1 MIKKITFSF
10 FIACFVSISTYAT
23 GENWPIGGRSS
34 GMANASVT
42 LNDLWSIHNNQA
54 GLTGIKNFS
63 AGLYYEN
70 RFGLKNLG
78 LKSGAIALPTKSGVI
93 GLSMTYFGYSLYNES
108 KIGLAYA
115 RAFGA
120 KFSAGVQLDYLSTH
134 IAENYGN
141 SSAVAAE
148 IGLRYQINKNLCI
161 GAHIFN
167 PTRAKVADYNNEH
180 APTIARLG
188 LSYAFSEKL
197 ILAAESEKDIDYD
210 PVFKAGIEY
219 RPIKQL
225 YFRTGIS
232 TNPVLN
238 AFGFGLEFRS
248 FNLDFS
254 ASYHQTLGFTPQVSL
269 IFHTSKFTG
278 QPAIE

>member
-78 LKSGAIALPTKSGVI
+78 LKAGAIAVPTKSGVF
-93 GLSMTYFGYSLYNES
+93 GLSITHFGYSQYNES

-115 RAFGA
+115 KAFGT

-141 SSAVAAE
+141 SSALAAE

-238 AFGFGLEFRS
+238 AFGFGLEFKS

-254 ASYHQTLGFTPQVSL
+254 ASYHQALGFTPQVSL
-269 IFHTSKFTG
+269 IFHTSKLTG
-278 QPAIE
+278 QPTIE

>member
-1 MIKKITFSF
+1 MIQKITFSLLITC
-10 FIACFVSISTYAT
+10 FISISTYAT
-23 GENWPIGGRSS
+23 GENWPIGGRSA

-70 RFGLKNLG
+70 RFGLKDLG
-78 LKSGAIALPTKSGVI
+78 LKAGAIAVPTKSGVF
-93 GLSMTYFGYSLYNES
+93 GLSITNFGYSQYSEN
-108 KIGLAYA
+108 KVGLDYA
-115 RAFGA
+115 KAFGA
-120 KFSAGVQLDYLSTH
+120 KFSVGVGLDYLTTH

-141 SSAVAAE
+141 SSAIAGE
-148 IGLRYQINKNLCI
+148 IGLRYQLNKNLCI

-188 LSYAFSEKL
+188 LSYAFSDKL
-197 ILAAESEKDIDYD
+197 ILAAESEKDIDYN

-219 RPIKQL
+219 HPIKQL
-225 YFRTGIS
+225 YFRTGMS

-238 AFGFGLEFRS
+238 AFGFGLEFKS

-269 IFHTSKFTG
+269 IFHASKLTG
-278 QPAIE
+278 QPTIE